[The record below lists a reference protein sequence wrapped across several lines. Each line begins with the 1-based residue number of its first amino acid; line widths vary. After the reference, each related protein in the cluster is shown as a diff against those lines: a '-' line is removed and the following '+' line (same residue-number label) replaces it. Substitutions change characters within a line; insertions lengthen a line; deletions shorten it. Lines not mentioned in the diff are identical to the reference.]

1 MRGNLA
7 EMRRSRGT
15 GVALL
20 LAALLVGAQANA
32 ADTPLVTEA
41 IINAPVAE
49 VWKLFTT
56 GPGLET
62 WRVGHADI
70 ELKVGGL
77 LRTHPDPKGALGDER
92 TSIEQILS
100 FEPQRML
107 SLKVQRPGSDFAYP
121 RALQGVWSVTYLQ
134 PLEPGMTNVRIV
146 SLGYSDDPESQ
157 QLRAYVGKSNA
168 EDLERLQRRFRPLC
182 ARCEKEKA
190 AAARP

>member
-1 MRGNLA
+1 
-7 EMRRSRGT
+7 MRRSRGT
-15 GVALL
+15 GVAVL
-20 LAALLVGAQANA
+20 LAALLFGAQAHA

-62 WRVGHADI
+62 WRAAHADI

-77 LRTHPDPKGALGDER
+77 LRTHPDPNGALGDAR
-92 TSIEQILS
+92 TSIEEILS

-107 SLKVQRPGSDFAYP
+107 SLKVQRPASDFAYP
-121 RALQGVWSVTYLQ
+121 RALQGVWSVTYFQ

-168 EDLERLQRRFRPLC
+168 QDLERLQRRFRPLC

-190 AAARP
+190 TAARP